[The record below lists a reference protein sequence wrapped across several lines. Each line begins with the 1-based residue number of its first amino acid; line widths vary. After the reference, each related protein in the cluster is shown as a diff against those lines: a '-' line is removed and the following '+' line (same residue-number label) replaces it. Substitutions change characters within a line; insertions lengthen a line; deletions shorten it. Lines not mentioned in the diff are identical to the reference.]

1 MVVRWRLLAG
11 ASVFFPRDNNEEL
24 LMKTALQRQ
33 VLEAIERQGMILPGD
48 RVGIAVSGGADSVA
62 LLRLLEMLRSP
73 LGISVVALHF
83 HHGLRGV
90 EADADQ
96 KFVADLA
103 RDLGL
108 EFLAGSEDVQAWASA
123 HRRNLED
130 AGRHLRY
137 AFFQRCVDQ
146 GRATRVAVAHTAD
159 DQAETVLAHLL
170 RGTGLSGLAGIYPV
184 RDQIIR
190 PLLGARREDLR
201 TWLVSLGQS
210 WREDSTNTDTR
221 RLRARLRI
229 ELLPLLARDFQP
241 QVVARLSAL
250 ADLSRD
256 EETFW
261 SALVEERFRALT
273 AASSPWLDSGA
284 ANGNEVRID
293 DRIEVRIDDLLQ
305 PFAGLLPGFPVSAGA
320 ALSRRLLRR
329 IVTTVAGDCRGI
341 TSTHVEQVL
350 RLARESTSGHR
361 VMLPRGVRVEKS
373 FDRLRFSCGSSAGNP
388 ANKHEEAN
396 SPQETLALAAA
407 SYEYPVE
414 IPAHGTTRV
423 TIAAIHRQVCLK
435 VVDWPSVQSDTS
447 TLAEALDADLLH
459 PPFLLRNWQ
468 PGDFYRPRGR
478 QRARKVKFLFRER
491 RIAASERRA
500 WPVFT
505 SGGRLAWVAGLPV
518 AEEFAACRNTKV
530 GLLISEESI

>member
-1 MVVRWRLLAG
+1 
-11 ASVFFPRDNNEEL
+11 
-24 LMKTALQRQ
+24 MKTALQRQ
-33 VLEAIERQGMILPGD
+33 VLEAIERRGMISPGD

-62 LLRLLEMLRSP
+62 LLRLLELLRVP
-73 LGISVVALHF
+73 LGISVVVLHF

-96 KFVADLA
+96 KFVEDLA
-103 RDLGL
+103 RELGL
-108 EFLAGSEDVQAWASA
+108 EFLAGGEDVQAWATA
-123 HRRNLED
+123 HHRNLED

-201 TWLVSLGQS
+201 SWLVSLGQS

-229 ELLPLLARDFQP
+229 ELLPLLTRDFQP

-284 ANGNEVRID
+284 ANGNEVRIA
-293 DRIEVRIDDLLQ
+293 DRIEVRIEVLIDDLLQ
-305 PFAGLLPGFPVSAGA
+305 PFAGLLPGFPVSAGP

-329 IVTTVAGDCRGI
+329 IVAAVAGDYRGI

-350 RLARESTSGHR
+350 RLARESASGHR
-361 VMLPRGVRVEKS
+361 VMLPHGVRVERS
-373 FDRLRFSCGSSAGNP
+373 FDRLRFSRSRATGKP
-388 ANKHEEAN
+388 DNKHGELG

-423 TIAAIHRQVCLK
+423 TIAAIHRRVCLK

-491 RIAASERRA
+491 HIAASERRA

-518 AEEFAACRNTKV
+518 AEEFAACRKTKV
-530 GLLISEESI
+530 GLLISEEII

>member
-1 MVVRWRLLAG
+1 MPP
-11 ASVFFPRDNNEEL
+11 FFPRDNHEEL

-33 VLEAIERQGMILPGD
+33 VLEAIERRGMILPGD

-62 LLRLLEMLRSP
+62 LLRLLEMLRVP
-73 LGISVVALHF
+73 LGISVVVLHF

-103 RDLGL
+103 CDLGL
-108 EFLAGSEDVQAWASA
+108 EFLAGGEDVQAWATA
-123 HRRNLED
+123 HHRNLED

-201 TWLVSLGQS
+201 SWLVSLGQS

-229 ELLPLLARDFQP
+229 ELLPLLTRDFQP

-256 EETFW
+256 EESFW

-273 AASSPWLDSGA
+273 AASSPRLDSGA
-284 ANGNEVRID
+284 ANGNEVRSD

-305 PFAGLLPGFPVSAGA
+305 PFAGLLPGFQVSAGP

-329 IVTTVAGDCRGI
+329 IVTAVAGDYRGI

-361 VMLPRGVRVEKS
+361 VMLPHGVRVERS
-373 FDRLRFSCGSSAGNP
+373 FDRLRFSRSSATGKP
-388 ANKHEEAN
+388 ANKHGELGSA
-396 SPQETLALAAA
+396 QETLALEAAA
-407 SYEYPVE
+407 YEYPVE
-414 IPAHGTTRV
+414 IPAHGATRV
-423 TIAAIHRQVCLK
+423 TIAAIHRRVCLK

-478 QRARKVKFLFRER
+478 QGARKVKFLFRER
-491 RIAASERRA
+491 HIAASERRA

-518 AEEFAACRNTKV
+518 AEEFAACRKTKV
-530 GLLISEESI
+530 GLLISEEFI